1 MKSSKPA
8 GFALLFLSI
17 LALVGY
23 AYLLLVSQ
31 WSEIVLK
38 LTILIIIG
46 ILATI
51 TAWIGYTMASA
62 PDKT

>member
-8 GFALLFLSI
+8 GFALLFFSI

-38 LTILIIIG
+38 LTLLIIVG
-46 ILATI
+46 MLATI
-51 TAWIGYTMASA
+51 MAWIGYTMASA

>member
-1 MKSSKPA
+1 VKSSKPA
-8 GFALLFLSI
+8 GFALLFFSI

-38 LTILIIIG
+38 LTLLIIVG
-46 ILATI
+46 MLATLM
-51 TAWIGYTMASA
+51 AWIGYTMASA

>member
-23 AYLLLVSQ
+23 AYVLLVSQ

-38 LTILIIIG
+38 LTILIIVG

>member
-1 MKSSKPA
+1 LKSSKSA

-38 LTILIIIG
+38 LTILIIVG

-62 PDKT
+62 PEKT

>member
-1 MKSSKPA
+1 VKSSKPA
-8 GFALLFLSI
+8 GFALLFFSI

-23 AYLLLVSQ
+23 GYLLLVSQ

-38 LTILIIIG
+38 LTLLIIVG

-51 TAWIGYTMASA
+51 MAWIGYTMASA

>member
-1 MKSSKPA
+1 MKSSRPA

-38 LTILIIIG
+38 LTLLIIVG

-51 TAWIGYTMASA
+51 MAWIGYTMASA

>member
-1 MKSSKPA
+1 LKNSKPA

>member
-1 MKSSKPA
+1 LKSSKPA
-8 GFALLFLSI
+8 GFALLFFSI
-17 LALVGY
+17 LALIGY

-31 WSEIVLK
+31 WSEILLK
-38 LTILIIIG
+38 LTILIIVG

-51 TAWIGYTMASA
+51 TAWIGYTIASA

>member
-1 MKSSKPA
+1 MKGSKSA

-17 LALVGY
+17 LTLVGY

-38 LTILIIIG
+38 LTLLIIVG

-51 TAWIGYTMASA
+51 MAWIGYTMASA

>member
-1 MKSSKPA
+1 MKSSKSA

-38 LTILIIIG
+38 LTILIIVG

-62 PDKT
+62 PEKT